1 MKYAKI
7 ENGTVRV
14 YATLPK
20 TYENIINFQ
29 KAEIETINSKGFYE
43 VVEPILIQY
52 QRAEPLLVTD
62 FANNKFTQ
70 RVYNFTQAEIDAH
83 NEQKLDSDS
92 SASKLSN
99 HKSDGQLALKRIW
112 DKIVRMNDNGQ
123 LTSNQFNTISNLLF
137 DAVLPLEFGLW
148 KVAQSKVNA
157 LPTASGI
164 LETIR
169 VTVKEI
175 IDNYITENY

>member
-43 VVEPILIQY
+43 LVEPILTQY
-52 QRAEPLLVTD
+52 QRAETLLVSD

-70 RVYNFTQAEIDAH
+70 RVYNFTQAEIDAL
-83 NEQKLDSDS
+83 NTQTVKDEFKNNLTG
-92 SASKLSN
+92 AFAFATTP
-99 HKSDGQLALKRIW
+99 DGTKEYAIKIGN
-112 DKIVRMNDNGQ
+112 DGKIV
-123 LTSNQFNTISNLLF
+123 T
-137 DAVLPLEFGLW
+137 VLVP
-148 KVAQSKVNA
+148 
-157 LPTASGI
+157 
-164 LETIR
+164 
-169 VTVKEI
+169 
-175 IDNYITENY
+175 